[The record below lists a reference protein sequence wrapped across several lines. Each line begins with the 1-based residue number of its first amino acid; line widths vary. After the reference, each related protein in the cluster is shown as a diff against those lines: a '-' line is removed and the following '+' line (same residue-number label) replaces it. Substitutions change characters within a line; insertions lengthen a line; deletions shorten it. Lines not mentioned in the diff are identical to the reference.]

1 MSSATVAA
9 AASAAA
15 AAAASSGVAASAR
28 SSRPADDSDAE
39 FERLVL
45 DQLAAAVR
53 QLEASWDESRRRDFV
68 VQVLMSSLGDER
80 PDGNNSWPSVDRF
93 SLRGIKIICRQLALD
108 VVEGPRARAHMV
120 EDIQC
125 ALWDLWERTRRPM
138 EPQEPAHS
146 EAEKSKQREGA
157 GVVPMDSQSD
167 GEEQPPH
174 SAAVASSSSPVK
186 GRSSPRAKP
195 RPVPLPVFHPPARP
209 KPARR
214 SEHDDVPSQRDLPAS
229 VLAALAALPS
239 SQPSVP
245 RGRGGADAGRR
256 SPPKV
261 RSAPPARLPLPWSDG
276 DPDDC
281 GGDSGDDSSDGD
293 FDPSDPFGVLGK
305 ARQADRGRVRRGDLD
320 DEMES
325 SGHTSYMAKQ
335 YITNVLRSSGGT
347 SVHRTFKEDV
357 KFKSERNRRECLAL
371 ARIIDA
377 ALRNDLKQLLELA
390 VRRLAGVHTA
400 DTSDNNWDACDAI
413 EQVMERQSFVPTKF
427 LQRALKTVVQLQ
439 ALQKQSDHGSGQK
452 NKKNQKG
459 GRGGASAAPEGSSGP
474 PGGAAAQSAKKATGG
489 GSAKP

>member
-9 AASAAA
+9 AAAAA
-15 AAAASSGVAASAR
+15 AAASGVAASAR

-125 ALWDLWERTRRPM
+125 ALWDLWERSHRS
-138 EPQEPAHS
+138 QEESAQS
-146 EAEKSKQREGA
+146 DAESKQREGG
-157 GVVPMDSQSD
+157 GVAPMDSQSD

-174 SAAVASSSSPVK
+174 SSSTAAAAVASSSATVK

-214 SEHDDVPSQRDLPAS
+214 SERGEVPSQGDLPAS

-245 RGRGGADAGRR
+245 RGRAEADASRR
-256 SPPKV
+256 SPPKA
-261 RSAPPARLPLPWSDG
+261 RSAPSARLPLPWSDG
-276 DPDDC
+276 DPDDS
-281 GGDSGDDSSDGD
+281 GGDSSDDASDGD

-305 ARQADRGRVRRGDLD
+305 SRRADRGRVRRGDLD
-320 DEMES
+320 EDMES

-347 SVHRTFKEDV
+347 SVHRAFKEDV

-489 GSAKP
+489 GSAKQ